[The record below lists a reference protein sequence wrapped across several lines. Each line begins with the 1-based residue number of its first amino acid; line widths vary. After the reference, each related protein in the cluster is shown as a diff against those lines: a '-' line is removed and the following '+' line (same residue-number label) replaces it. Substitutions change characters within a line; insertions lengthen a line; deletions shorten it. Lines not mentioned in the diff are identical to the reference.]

1 MAESLPT
8 PPPEFA
14 RLSQDDKLAYIE
26 RLYDMVD
33 EQGVELTDEQRAL
46 LDERLRQHRADPTS
60 ARPWHEVR
68 DELLQRWR

>member
-1 MAESLPT
+1 MPN

-14 RLSQDDKLAYIE
+14 RLSQDDKLAYIK
-26 RLYDMVD
+26 RLYDIVD
-33 EQGVELTDEQRAL
+33 AQGVELTNEQRAP
-46 LDERLRQHRADPTS
+46 LDELLRQRRADPTS